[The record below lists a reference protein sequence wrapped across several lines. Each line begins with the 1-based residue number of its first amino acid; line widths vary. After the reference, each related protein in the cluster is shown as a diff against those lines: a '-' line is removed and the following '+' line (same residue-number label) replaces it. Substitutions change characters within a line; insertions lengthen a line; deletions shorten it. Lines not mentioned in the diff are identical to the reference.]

1 MRSRLSARSV
11 RTAVRSKK
19 GCLFLPLVGEKFDG
33 HDYIGASLEAGA
45 AACLTAVEPAQLKP
59 GKAYIRV
66 ENTQDALRD
75 LASWYRGQFPI
86 PVVAVTGSV
95 GKTTTKDMVAAV
107 LGRSSMSSKR
117 MATSITISACP

>member
-1 MRSRLSARSV
+1 MEALTLNQIAAAVHGRLLGEGFDAEQTVSEVCTDSRKI
-11 RTAVRSKK
+11 KK

-45 AACLTAVEPAQLKP
+45 AACLTAVEPVELKP

-95 GKTTTKDMVAAV
+95 GKTTT
-107 LGRSSMSSKR
+107 
-117 MATSITISACP
+117 